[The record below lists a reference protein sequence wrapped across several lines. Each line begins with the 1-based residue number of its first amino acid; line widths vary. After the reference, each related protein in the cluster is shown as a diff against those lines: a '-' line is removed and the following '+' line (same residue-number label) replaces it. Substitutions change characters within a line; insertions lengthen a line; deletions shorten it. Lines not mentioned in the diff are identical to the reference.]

1 MLSSCF
7 PLQLQKQRTER
18 QLGPTGVHARRSYFM
33 SNYYQIITLKRRAQF
48 HLGQTLHVLK
58 SCSCSHKT
66 FFYQRVFIK
75 KTNKKLLM
83 MCCNYKHT
91 HRHTDTHTHIRWACK
106 NQKCIDSRSSQ
117 PSVAFHS
124 SLICCFVPLVI
135 CSFTELLSAPIA
147 GIPSIPC
154 IFSLVIQS
162 CSCPSC
168 GSLKEISV
176 WQCSVA
182 HIWHTNPCSHPRVH
196 TL

>member
-1 MLSSCF
+1 MEDECLVNEVWMLSSCF

-75 KTNKKLLM
+75 KKPKKLLM

-91 HRHTDTHTHIRWACK
+91 HRHIHA
-106 NQKCIDSRSSQ
+106 
-117 PSVAFHS
+117 HS
-124 SLICCFVPLVI
+124 LGLQESEMHWL
-135 CSFTELLSAPIA
+135 T
-147 GIPSIPC
+147 
-154 IFSLVIQS
+154 IFSAKCRVSFLFNMLFCTFGYMFIYWVIVS
-162 CSCPSC
+162 TYS
-168 GSLKEISV
+168 
-176 WQCSVA
+176 
-182 HIWHTNPCSHPRVH
+182 WHSKYPVHFFPCDSELQLPE
-196 TL
+196 LWLAKGN